1 MLRAMARLIAFISTF
16 SCLRVTPLLA
26 QTSAPEIEQVSL
38 IAFLAMCGFVLLAA
52 LIVLSVIAQGL
63 VGYGIVPKAGRLRQI
78 MLWLTRVVSNV
89 EVKDGGPNDTRTGSK
104 GWRL

>member
-1 MLRAMARLIAFISTF
+1 MLRAMVRLIAFIPAFLYLLATS
-16 SCLRVTPLLA
+16 LLA
-26 QTSAPEIEQVSL
+26 QTPEPEIEQVSL
-38 IAFLAMCGFVLLAA
+38 LAFLAMCGFVLLAA

-63 VGYGIVPKAGRLRQI
+63 VGYGLVPKAGKSRQI

-89 EVKDGGPNDTRTGSK
+89 EVKDGGPNDKRGESK

>member
-1 MLRAMARLIAFISTF
+1 MLCSMVRLIAFIPAF
-16 SCLRVTPLLA
+16 SCLLATPLRA
-26 QTSAPEIEQVSL
+26 QSSAPEIEQVSL
-38 IAFLAMCGFVLLAA
+38 IAFLAMGGFVLLAA

-63 VGYGIVPKAGRLRQI
+63 VGYGIVPKAGRSRQI

-89 EVKDGGPNDTRTGSK
+89 EVKDGGPNDKRTGSK